1 MRRGARTLW
10 GNCIELQE
18 GGLPYAPF
26 RQALRDTS
34 DDPGLRQAFES
45 GRADLSDLLAP
56 PGELVASDRRR
67 SKRIN
72 MFEEL
77 LRLLRD
83 LATASRPLLLIV
95 EDLHWADH
103 TTLDLLTFMS
113 RNVGAIPML
122 SMLTYRPQ
130 PVRRADAAIDL
141 PARQWGQAL
150 RDLLFG
156 HVSGAVTQNPLAS
169 RGPRTVNPGRPTRE
183 RHRCVPGSSAGCP
196 RGSHPVDS
204 GPHH

>member
-1 MRRGARTLW
+1 
-10 GNCIELQE
+10 
-18 GGLPYAPF
+18 
-26 RQALRDTS
+26 
-34 DDPGLRQAFES
+34 
-45 GRADLSDLLAP
+45 
-56 PGELVASDRRR
+56 
-67 SKRIN
+67 

-95 EDLHWADH
+95 EDVHWADH

-150 RDLLFG
+150 RDFLFG

-169 RGPRTVNPGRPTRE
+169 RGPRTVTRAARPANDTAVCRARALDVPEARIRWIQDRTIEVVEALTSRGNVITEHWTGEGR
-183 RHRCVPGSSAGCP
+183 RHLVVPGVPDG
-196 RGSHPVDS
+196 G
-204 GPHH
+204 